1 MGRVPEKILYSNG
14 VKMKLLR
21 KLLNLTLI
29 VLFFSSCSSV
39 TLNGEARFRLETI
52 GNIKKNCNRLT
63 GKEVVIRAKYMGWNC
78 SAECNNPGITRS
90 DSCIVDSTGC
100 IYLRGTGGLNPLI
113 DRGKEFLFKGVVKE
127 FNNICYLK
135 VVKADEIR

>member
-1 MGRVPEKILYSNG
+1 MGRVPERILYLDG

-21 KLLNLTLI
+21 KFLKFTLI
-29 VLFFSSCSSV
+29 ALFFSSCSSV
-39 TLNGEARFRLETI
+39 TLNGEASFRLETI
-52 GNIKKNCNRLT
+52 GNIKKNCNRFT

-78 SAECNNPGITRS
+78 PVECRNPGITRS

-100 IYLRGTGGLNPLI
+100 IYLEATGGLDPLT
-113 DRGKEFLFKGVVKE
+113 DRGKRYLFKSIVKK
-127 FNNICYLK
+127 FNNTCYLK